1 MGGGGGEIGGTQHRR
16 PRENPR
22 ATLEFTSPS
31 LGHRR
36 PGLPLYLLRGPP
48 IQAKIN
54 LVESHPKMVNF
65 WGVLSLFGLFLP
77 FRKKNSRTY
86 KRTKPALRLKV
97 EYFLRLCQRDF
108 KFIRRNSNFRNY
120 RLPRLVGLFFWIGII
135 RI

>member
-1 MGGGGGEIGGTQHRR
+1 VGGGGGEIGGTQRRR

-65 WGVLSLFGLFLP
+65 WGFSVFLSCSRLFENVF
-77 FRKKNSRTY
+77 FRTY

-97 EYFLRLCQRDF
+97 EYFLRLWSEGFQIRQKDF
-108 KFIRRNSNFRNY
+108 
-120 RLPRLVGLFFWIGII
+120 
-135 RI
+135 